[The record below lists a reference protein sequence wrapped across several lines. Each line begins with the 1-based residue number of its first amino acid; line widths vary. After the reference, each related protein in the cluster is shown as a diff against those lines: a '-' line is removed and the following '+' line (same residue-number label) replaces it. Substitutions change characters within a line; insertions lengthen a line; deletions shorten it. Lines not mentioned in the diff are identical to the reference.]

1 MSLSSKWEE
10 EEGGG
15 AGKSWRR
22 GGPRLQRRQQE
33 GTQKLPPYPAAVPD
47 PLRRK
52 SDRDGG
58 KEEET
63 FMSADRE
70 ALPVTV
76 ASHPG
81 LWRAGPRGPAPP
93 SRLSWR
99 PEAEAGRAGLGGGPF
114 KSP

>member
-1 MSLSSKWEE
+1 MRWSSPADQRPSFGSLQERVS
-10 EEGGG
+10 
-15 AGKSWRR
+15 
-22 GGPRLQRRQQE
+22 QRR
-33 GTQKLPPYPAAVPD
+33 
-47 PLRRK
+47 
-52 SDRDGG
+52 G

-81 LWRAGPRGPAPP
+81 LWRAGRRGPAPT
-93 SRLSWR
+93 SSLSWR
-99 PEAEAGRAGLGGGPF
+99 PEAEAGGAGTGGGPF

>member
-1 MSLSSKWEE
+1 MEKRLKTPKGISGCAGAPPLTNGRLSDPF
-10 EEGGG
+10 
-15 AGKSWRR
+15 KSESHRR
-22 GGPRLQRRQQE
+22 
-33 GTQKLPPYPAAVPD
+33 
-47 PLRRK
+47 
-52 SDRDGG
+52 G

-81 LWRAGPRGPAPP
+81 LWRAGRRGPAPT
-93 SRLSWR
+93 SSLSWR
-99 PEAEAGRAGLGGGPF
+99 PEAEAGRAGTGGGLF

>member
-1 MSLSSKWEE
+1 
-10 EEGGG
+10 
-15 AGKSWRR
+15 
-22 GGPRLQRRQQE
+22 
-33 GTQKLPPYPAAVPD
+33 
-47 PLRRK
+47 
-52 SDRDGG
+52 
-58 KEEET
+58 
-63 FMSADRE
+63 MSADRE

-99 PEAEAGRAGLGGGPF
+99 LEAEVGRAGTGGGPF